1 MHSFLFVRLNRE
13 EWHSIMPS
21 QEKKKG
27 VILHVFEESPQ
38 LLGITRS

>member
-1 MHSFLFVRLNRE
+1 VRLNRE

-21 QEKKKG
+21 QENKKG
-27 VILHVFEESPQ
+27 VIPHIFEESPR